1 MNTKM
6 TKQQALDKIN
16 QGQEPDTVKFTLK
29 NTPKSLIDFW
39 INYKN
44 TK

>member
-1 MNTKM
+1 M
-6 TKQQALDKIN
+6 TIKQALKKIN
-16 QGQEPDTVKFTLK
+16 ELQEPDTVKFTKL
-29 NTPKSLIDFW
+29 NTPKSLINFW